1 MGVLHRQDAEKEQ
14 EEAATTAVLSPQRFA
29 DLYCSAVPAAE
40 GEEGAAGGRRI
51 AYEGDEHTQ
60 GYVLQSKVS
69 ASGLGRFFHLNCHRY
84 LSFSTVPK
92 DLQEKVVP
100 RATSTPT
107 TVAAAAA
114 EDPLA
119 EAIRLGGFEWEQ
131 RIITDLLTGAE
142 VLQPSTFGKA
152 EEYFS
157 HPETVD
163 LLKKAQPGTHWCSMC
178 VPLYRHS
185 MCPNA
190 RVCVCVCC

>member
-1 MGVLHRQDAEKEQ
+1 
-14 EEAATTAVLSPQRFA
+14 
-29 DLYCSAVPAAE
+29 
-40 GEEGAAGGRRI
+40 
-51 AYEGDEHTQ
+51 
-60 GYVLQSKVS
+60 VLQSKVS

-92 DLQEKVVP
+92 DLQAKVVP
-100 RATSTPT
+100 RATSTLAT
-107 TVAAAAA
+107 TVAADVAAA

-163 LLKKAQPGTHWCSMC
+163 LLKKAQPGTHWCLCTDIQCAPTLVLLLLVGVC
-178 VPLYRHS
+178 V
-185 MCPNA
+185 C
-190 RVCVCVCC
+190 VCVCVCC